1 MVRDLRQAVRVLVK
15 SPGFAVVAILT
26 LGLGIGANTAIFTV
40 ANALLLRALPFADPE
55 RLVQVGTRDGLIS
68 FPFFSVVSERN
79 RSFAGVAA
87 ATFENFNMTG
97 HGDPE
102 QVHSARVSWNF
113 FDVLGVRPV
122 IGRTFLPEE
131 DQRGAR
137 PVVLISYELWMRT
150 FARNLTLDGQ
160 SYAVIGVLPPKFV
173 YAPVGLK
180 ADIWAPRVFDLSLV
194 TPARVNAGGA
204 YFEVV
209 GRLRPRV
216 SREQAE
222 AEMTAIYQQY
232 RHEFPGNYDATLD
245 SAIQLRDLQ
254 QVVVANVRP
263 MLLILSAAV
272 GFVLLIACANV
283 ASLLLVRSLGR
294 RREFA
299 VRTALGAPRWTLV
312 RQLLVESVLLSV
324 VSGGVGILLGYWG
337 TRLAASF
344 SAYPQIAGVQ
354 MDFRVLAFTLGI
366 SVVSGVVFGL
376 TPSLQL
382 SRADLNL
389 LLRTRNRRRSRA
401 RDILVVA
408 QVALSMVLLI
418 GSGLLIRSL
427 VRLRSVQPGFDTR
440 NVLTLEMTLPTT
452 RYAKKPQLIEFY
464 DRVLESLRA
473 IPGVQ
478 SAALSTSVPAF
489 ATHQTPAL
497 FEGQPAVV
505 LGKRPIINIQQLS
518 TDYAKALRIP
528 LLAGRT
534 FTAHDDAEAP
544 PVALVN
550 QTAVHRFWPFE
561 NAIGKRV
568 WVGNL
573 PKPFEVVGVLGDV
586 KNRGVGEAP
595 EPEVFLPLPQLPW
608 SLLYVSLRTEGDP
621 HGFISSVRRE
631 IATVDKDQPIT
642 RVMTAEELL
651 ESASEQPRFTTFVL
665 GIFAATAFVLAAIG
679 IYGVI
684 AYTVAQR
691 TQELGIRIALGAA
704 KGDIFRLVIGGG
716 VSLTLV
722 GIGIGLAGALALTR
736 VMSSFLY
743 QTSATDPVTFLGSAV
758 LFAVVAVMAGYL
770 PARRAVR
777 IDPTYSLRSE

>member
-1 MVRDLRQAVRVLVK
+1 MIRDLRQAVRVLVK
-15 SPGFAVVAILT
+15 NPGFAVVAIIT
-26 LGLGIGANTAIFTV
+26 LGLGIGANTAIFTI
-40 ANALLLRALPFADPE
+40 ANALLLRALPFADPG
-55 RLVQVGTRDGLIS
+55 RLMQVGTRDGLIS
-68 FPFFSVVSERN
+68 FPFFGVVSERN

-102 QVHSARVSWNF
+102 QVRSARVTWNF

-137 PVVLISYELWMRT
+137 PVALISYELWMRT
-150 FARNLTLDGQ
+150 FARSLTLDGQ
-160 SYAVIGVLPPKFV
+160 SYTVIGVLPPKFV

-222 AEMTAIYQQY
+222 AEMAAIYQQY
-232 RHEFPGNYDATLD
+232 RREFPGNYDATLD
-245 SAIQLRDLQ
+245 SAMQVRDLQ

-283 ASLLLVRSLGR
+283 ASLLLARSLGR

-312 RQLLVESVLLSV
+312 RQLLVESVLLAV

-337 TRLAASF
+337 TRLAATF
-344 SAYPQIAGVQ
+344 SAYPQIAGVR

-389 LLRTRNRRRSRA
+389 LLRSRSRRRSRA

-427 VRLRSVQPGFDTR
+427 VRLRSVQPGFDVK

-452 RYAKKPQLIEFY
+452 RYAKKPQLIEFTIACWR
-464 DRVLESLRA
+464 DCGRFRVCNRRHYRPRCRRSPRIRRRRCLRVSRRWCWA
-473 IPGVQ
+473 SGRLSIFSS
-478 SAALSTSVPAF
+478 SARIMRRRCAF
-489 ATHQTPAL
+489 RCWRGGRLRLTTTP
-497 FEGQPAVV
+497 
-505 LGKRPIINIQQLS
+505 
-518 TDYAKALRIP
+518 
-528 LLAGRT
+528 
-534 FTAHDDAEAP
+534 
-544 PVALVN
+544 
-550 QTAVHRFWPFE
+550 
-561 NAIGKRV
+561 
-568 WVGNL
+568 
-573 PKPFEVVGVLGDV
+573 
-586 KNRGVGEAP
+586 
-595 EPEVFLPLPQLPW
+595 
-608 SLLYVSLRTEGDP
+608 
-621 HGFISSVRRE
+621 RR
-631 IATVDKDQPIT
+631 
-642 RVMTAEELL
+642 
-651 ESASEQPRFTTFVL
+651 
-665 GIFAATAFVLAAIG
+665 
-679 IYGVI
+679 
-684 AYTVAQR
+684 
-691 TQELGIRIALGAA
+691 
-704 KGDIFRLVIGGG
+704 
-716 VSLTLV
+716 
-722 GIGIGLAGALALTR
+722 
-736 VMSSFLY
+736 
-743 QTSATDPVTFLGSAV
+743 
-758 LFAVVAVMAGYL
+758 
-770 PARRAVR
+770 RRWR
-777 IDPTYSLRSE
+777 W